1 MVWANSVEI
10 GCGVATT
17 VTTVDSNT
25 WHETYIVCQYAPA
38 GKARDQ
44 TTNNVKP
51 LIAGAVLL
59 TSQFDLE
66 SENSTSNNN

>member
-1 MVWANSVEI
+1 MQVVWASSVEI

-25 WHETYIVCQYAPA
+25 WYETYIVCQYAP
-38 GKARDQ
+38 GGNVHGQ
-44 TTNNVKP
+44 TTNNVNP
-51 LIAGAVLL
+51 LIAGAVLP

-66 SENSTSNNN
+66 SENST